1 MTTKTLLLCI
11 CTTIL
16 LLPSCKKDGTNDG
29 DLTTSIVGHYTNS
42 STNTDIVVNK
52 IDNSKVSIT
61 LSSGSGS
68 GAYDVAFSSV
78 TMNSA
83 TAFTLNTV
91 TQNGAVCI
99 GTETFSGTGTHSGNN
114 ISLFMTVV
122 GTNPSGPTPYDCS
135 GTDTRNVSAT
145 K

>member
-1 MTTKTLLLCI
+1 MTTKTILLSI
-11 CTTIL
+11 CTMIL
-16 LLPSCKKDGTNDG
+16 LLPSCKKDGTSNG

-61 LSSGSGS
+61 LTSGSGS
-68 GAYDVAFSSV
+68 GSYDVAFSSV

-83 TAFTLNTV
+83 NAFTLNSV
-91 TQNGAVCI
+91 TEDGDGCI
-99 GTETFSGTGTHSGNN
+99 GKETFTGTGTHSGNN

>member
-1 MTTKTLLLCI
+1 M
-11 CTTIL
+11 IL
-16 LLPSCKKDGTNDG
+16 LLPSCKKDGTSNG

-42 STNTDIVVNK
+42 STSTDIVVNK
-52 IDNSKVSIT
+52 IDNNKVSIT
-61 LSSGSGS
+61 LSTGSGS
-68 GAYDVAFSSV
+68 DAYDVAFSSV

-91 TQNGAVCI
+91 TQDGAVCN
-99 GTETFSGTGTHSGNN
+99 GKETFSGNGTHTGNN

-122 GTNPSGPTPYDCS
+122 GTNPSGPSPYDCS